1 MTYRIKSG
9 FILRTIGN
17 QNMAIPVGKRTTDI
31 HGMIALSES
40 GVLLWKALAEGADT
54 DTLVLA
60 LTDEY
65 EIDEVT
71 ARNDVMKFLDGL
83 REQGALE

>member
-17 QNMAIPVGKRTTDI
+17 QNMTIPVGKRTTDI

-40 GVLLWKALAEGADT
+40 GVLLWQALQQGADT
-54 DTLVLA
+54 DTLVRA

-71 ARNDVMKFLDGL
+71 ARNDVMKFLEGL